1 MAQPSRKKAEDA
13 LLTVLACGATVANA
27 ARQCGVSERTVYRR
41 LAEPGF
47 KRRLQEV
54 RADIM
59 QRTLDVLSAGA
70 LESAKTLL
78 ALQKDL
84 VAAQVRLG
92 AARTVLELGLKLRE
106 QADLERRLQAL
117 EERWGNAGG
126 RP

>member
-41 LAEPGF
+41 LADPEF
-47 KRRLQEV
+47 KRRLQDA

-59 QRTLDVLSAGA
+59 RRTLDLLSAGA

-78 ALQKDL
+78 TLQKDL
-84 VAAQVRLG
+84 VAAPVRLG
-92 AARTVLELGLKLRE
+92 AARTVLELGLKFRE
-106 QADLERRLQAL
+106 QADLEQRLQAL
-117 EERWGNAGG
+117 EERSENPSG

>member
-13 LLTVLACGATVANA
+13 LLAGWACGASVANA
-27 ARQCGVSERTVYRR
+27 ARQCGISERTVYRR